1 MLKEEIKFL
10 KGKINLLE
18 NDLLDFKKMDYMKN
32 QNLKRELKDIRVNNS
47 INSEKLQNREIG
59 NSTGCIVKV
68 ENNNKIN
75 SNIIFTKGM
84 IIAWYGDIDKIPDNF
99 AICDGSNGTPDLRN
113 KFIIGVCDDKKCGD
127 IGGNSS
133 ITLRKSNLPPIG
145 QGYFSCDSHN
155 GSYHHSTNGIIKY
168 LYSYSVSTKNGQSDS
183 WGSNYMIDL
192 NEGMNSSPI
201 NIINPYYSLFYI
213 MKL

>member
-1 MLKEEIKFL
+1 
-10 KGKINLLE
+10 
-18 NDLLDFKKMDYMKN
+18 MDYMKN

-155 GSYHHSTNGIIKY
+155 GSYHHRTNGIIKY
-168 LYSYSVSTKNGQSDS
+168 LYSHSVSTKNGQSDS

-201 NIINPYYSLFYI
+201 NIINPYYALFYI

>member
-18 NDLLDFKKMDYMKN
+18 NDLLAFKKMDYMKN
-32 QNLKRELKDIRVNNS
+32 QNLKRELKYIRVNNS

-133 ITLRKSNLPPIG
+133 ITLKKSNLPPIG
-145 QGYFSCDSHN
+145 QGYFSCDSHH
-155 GSYHHSTNGIIKY
+155 GSYHH
-168 LYSYSVSTKNGQSDS
+168 
-183 WGSNYMIDL
+183 
-192 NEGMNSSPI
+192 
-201 NIINPYYSLFYI
+201 
-213 MKL
+213 